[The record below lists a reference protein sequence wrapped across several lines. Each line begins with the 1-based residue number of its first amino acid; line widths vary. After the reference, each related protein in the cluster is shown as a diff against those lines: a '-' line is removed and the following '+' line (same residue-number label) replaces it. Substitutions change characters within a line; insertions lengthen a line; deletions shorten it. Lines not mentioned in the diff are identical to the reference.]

1 MMDTGLRDSH
11 GFDPQF
17 QRFKLRARQST
28 IGMVEEGVTVYAWQG
43 QWYTLGMARSQAKSP
58 QAEVKSIRPTLLLD
72 GDAIEKSSWPTLRD
86 YFSYYEEFWRMHLHP
101 LRSDGSIYPR
111 RGIDEDFEFLAMFH
125 YSAFV
130 NLAGAFEKINKA
142 SESPFFPGDIYTTLY
157 AANELAGKVIEKWS
171 AIYHECERQDA
182 QINTTRLE
190 ELKERFRKY
199 RNRIHEQLPA
209 VVLDA
214 YSVRIPRPEKMDSY
228 VKWTDVLYANKPED
242 FVEVGIQ
249 ANNDFRSLCSALQS
263 AWKGMCELSAKLLKN
278 QDYLQKRGK
287 GESVTLHASFVVQ
300 SVSSN
305 TSLAYSPTAVAVVLP
320 PPGSRFDK

>member
-1 MMDTGLRDSH
+1 M
-11 GFDPQF
+11 FDAKGITKIKRGNLPF
-17 QRFKLRARQST
+17 
-28 IGMVEEGVTVYAWQG
+28 GMVQEGAYSLRRQG
-43 QWYTLGMARSQAKSP
+43 QWYTLRMARSRVKSP
-58 QAEVKSIRPTLLLD
+58 EGEVKSIRPTLLLD
-72 GDAIEKSSWPTLRD
+72 GDAIEKSSWPGLRN
-86 YFSYYEEFWRMHLHP
+86 YFPYYEEFWRMHLYP
-101 LRSDGSIYPR
+101 LRSSGSIYLR

-130 NLAGAFEKINKA
+130 NLVGALEKISKA
-142 SESPFFPGDIYTTLY
+142 SQNLFFPGDIYTTLY

-171 AIYHECERQDA
+171 AIYQECERRDP

-190 ELKERFRKY
+190 ELGERFRKY

-242 FVEVGIQ
+242 FIEVGIQ
-249 ANNDFRSLCSALQS
+249 VNNDFRSLCSALQN
-263 AWKGMCELSAKLLKN
+263 AWKEMCELSAKLLKN
-278 QDYLQKRGK
+278 QDYMQKRGK
-287 GESVTLHASFVVQ
+287 GESVTLRASFVVQ

-305 TSLAYSPTAVAVVLP
+305 TSLAYSPTAVAAVLP
-320 PPGSRFDK
+320 SPGSRFDKGKR